1 MNVRTKVE
9 NLLDEDPELAEVLES
24 VARVE
29 NAEGEVRWADVRD
42 DASSGQWGRL
52 IEKGVL
58 EESGGEGFV
67 LEDLEAV
74 EDVLGIDAE
83 AKSAVDDVIAEYE
96 DEQEDID
103 TSWSIY
109 DKVVALFGVF
119 LIVFGYRDEDI
130 QAVFGELIGTV
141 VMPLHDSL
149 GLPLYLVVL
158 VLAMLTGLY
167 SSYLQLYLM
176 DWDWIKIQQQKVKKI
191 QSELKEAQMSGDE
204 SRKEEL
210 QDEQMEAMG
219 EQMKMFKMQFRPS
232 VWILVFTLPIFLWM
246 FWTFSTRF
254 GGTPHIDPMPVLEM
268 PFVGEREFS
277 ESVFSWPGFLE
288 GWLLW
293 YILCSFGFGQILR
306 KALGVNPT
314 S

>member
-1 MNVRTKVE
+1 MTVKTKIE
-9 NLLDEDPELAEVLES
+9 NLLEEDPELAEVLES
-24 VARVE
+24 IVQVE
-29 NAEGEVRWADVRD
+29 ASEGEVRWADVRE

-67 LEDLEAV
+67 LVDRGEV
-74 EDVLGIDAE
+74 EDVLGIDSDGE
-83 AKSAVDDVIAEYE
+83 SAVQDVIAEFE
-96 DEQEDID
+96 DEQEDLD

-109 DKVVALFGVF
+109 DKFVALFGVF

-130 QAVFGELIGTV
+130 QAVFGEAINLV
-141 VMPLHDSL
+141 VMPLYDA
-149 GLPLYLVVL
+149 GVDFYLIIL
-158 VLAMLTGLY
+158 LLAMLTGLY

-176 DWDWIKIQQQKVKKI
+176 DWDWIKIQQKKVKKI

-204 SRKEEL
+204 GRKEEL

-232 VWILVFTLPIFLWM
+232 VWILVLTLPLFLWM

-254 GGTPHIDPMPVLEM
+254 GGSPHIEQMPTLVM
-268 PFVGEREFS
+268 PFGGPMEFS
-277 ESVFSWPGFLE
+277 ESVFSRPRFLE
-288 GWLLW
+288 AWLLW
-293 YILCSFGFGQILR
+293 YIICSFGFGQILR

>member
-1 MNVRTKVE
+1 MTIRTKIE
-9 NLLDEDPELAEVLES
+9 NLMEEDPEVAEVLES
-24 VARVE
+24 IVE
-29 NAEGEVRWADVRD
+29 TERSKGEVQWADVRE

-58 EESGGEGFV
+58 EESGGDGFV
-67 LEDLEAV
+67 LVDIDEV
-74 EDVLGIDAE
+74 EDVLGISGE
-83 AKSAVDDVIAEYE
+83 GESTVDQVIAEFE
-96 DEQEDID
+96 DEQEDLD

-109 DKVVALFGVF
+109 DKTVAIFGVF

-130 QAVFGELIGTV
+130 QAMFGDAINLAV
-141 VMPLHDSL
+141 DPLHQGA
-149 GLPLYLVVL
+149 GLEYYLIVL
-158 VLAMLTGLY
+158 LLAVLTGLY

-176 DWDWIKIQQQKVKKI
+176 DWDWIKIQQKKVKKI

-204 SRKEEL
+204 GRKEEL

-232 VWILVFTLPIFLWM
+232 VWILVLTLPLFLWM

-254 GGTPHIDPMPVLEM
+254 GGSPHIDQMPVLVM
-268 PFVGEREFS
+268 PFAGEMEFS
-277 ESVFSWPGFLE
+277 ESVFSWPRFLE
-288 GWLLW
+288 AWLLW
-293 YILCSFGFGQILR
+293 YIICSFGFGQILR